1 VERSVNR
8 ERAMA
13 VMGAGGR
20 HGATGGHSAP
30 WLALGAVAGPVM
42 FALAWVV
49 LGLLR
54 SGYSAISQPISALA
68 IGPNGTPMDAAFLA
82 DGILTMVG
90 VVAALLVFRRSMST
104 RSFSIIA
111 ALLLISPLGILWDG
125 IFTMNDLVLHT
136 IGAQVAIGIPII
148 AFPVAGMMIRRTSSL
163 RQFRRLLLIAAPL
176 ILVLLIGFMT
186 SVPFTQMAT
195 GGGYYG
201 LWERA
206 LAIVVQACYVVLGC
220 VAFRSPSSSPMEDHG
235 TMEVSIPHA

>member
-1 VERSVNR
+1 
-8 ERAMA
+8 MA
-13 VMGAGGR
+13 VMEAGR
-20 HGATGGHSAP
+20 RQHGATGSHSAP
-30 WLALGAVAGPVM
+30 WLALGAVVGPVI
-42 FALAWVV
+42 FAVAWVV
-49 LGLLR
+49 LGLVR

-90 VVAALLVFRRSMST
+90 VVAALVVFRRSMST

-111 ALLLISPLGILWDG
+111 ALLLVSPLGILWDG
-125 IFTMNDLVLHT
+125 IFTMNELVLHT

-163 RQFRRLLLIAAPL
+163 RQFRGLLLFAAPL

-186 SVPFTQMAT
+186 SVPLIQMAT

-206 LAIVVQACYVVLGC
+206 LAIVVQSCYVALGC
-220 VAFRSPSSSPMEDHG
+220 LAFRNPSSSRTEG
-235 TMEVSIPHA
+235 RENMEVSIPHA